1 LWLID
6 VDMAGNVSEPERL
19 HTAPGGDFDPA
30 WSPDGGVIAFSS
42 IRDGRPQIYVM
53 QPNGDQLQNL
63 TGDLGHDREPAWSP
77 IGDQLVFTSSRAGPI
92 YIWIM
97 PEEGGKKQQFSGG
110 GDRDDTHPDWS
121 HDGQTVIFERSI
133 SGLPRLV
140 VAPFPGERYLDQLV
154 CPEGDRS
161 VQPMSEPN
169 WSPDD
174 QWIVF
179 ETWPDGVN
187 HDIAIM
193 RSGCTN
199 YSLIT
204 TDPSRDFDAAWRP
217 GS

>member
-1 LWLID
+1 MWLID
-6 VDMAGNVSEPERL
+6 VDMAGNASEPERL
-19 HTAPGGDFDPA
+19 NTAPGGDFDAA

-53 QPNGDQLQNL
+53 EPNGAQLQNL
-63 TGDLGHDREPAWSP
+63 TGDLARDREPAWSP
-77 IGDQLVFTSSRAGPI
+77 IGTQLVFTSSRAGTTD
-92 YIWIM
+92 IWIM
-97 PEEGGKKQQFSGG
+97 PEGGGTEQRFSRG

-121 HDGQTVIFERSI
+121 HDGQLVIFERSI

-140 VAPFPGERYLDQLV
+140 VAPFDEGGIFDSLV

-193 RSGCTN
+193 RSSCTN
-199 YSLIT
+199 YGLIT

-217 GS
+217 SP